1 MAATARPLTSTMSH
15 RFSPPLQYAKTAD
28 GLNIAFLTVGEGP
41 TIVFASNIW
50 GDAHEYRHLAWHYAH
65 GIANGLAAAGWRVV
79 LYDVRGMG
87 SSDRPPVDWSLDGR
101 VQDLEAVVARIG
113 VQEFALVAVD
123 IGAPTAMAY
132 AVRHPQR
139 VTRLVLLSPWV
150 NGAEMFDLPDL
161 KVAARAMT
169 NGAREWQVFTTV
181 LANVATGFKDSERS
195 RELAAS
201 MQLSSTAEGLAEYYR
216 TSAEIDLASLLPQ
229 VSVPTLVV
237 HFPAFP
243 FGSQD
248 LCQQVAKGIRD
259 AQFVVVEDSSIGGA
273 VHDGSIRA
281 IDSFVRGS
289 NAVAP
294 PRPRAPTPTG
304 ESLTDREAEVLA
316 RLAAGLMNKEI
327 ATALGISVP
336 TVERHLSNLYSKI
349 GARSRVDATTYAM
362 RHGLVAPR

>member
-1 MAATARPLTSTMSH
+1 MNSRPA
-15 RFSPPLQYAKTAD
+15 PPLQFVKTSD
-28 GLNIAFLTVGEGP
+28 GVNIAFLTVGEGP
-41 TIVFASNIW
+41 TILFASNIW
-50 GDAHEYRHLAWHYAH
+50 GDAHEYRHLDWHYAH

-161 KVAARAMT
+161 KVAARAMMK
-169 NGAREWQVFTTV
+169 GAREWEVFTTV
-181 LANVATGFKDSERS
+181 LANVATGFTDAERS

-201 MQLSSTAEGLAEYYR
+201 MRLASTAEGLAEYYR

-229 VSVPTLVV
+229 VDVPTLVV

-243 FGSQD
+243 FGSRE
-248 LCQQVAKGIRD
+248 LCQQVAKGIRN
-259 AQFVVVEDSSIGGA
+259 AQLVVVEESSIGGTM
-273 VHDGSIRA
+273 HEGSVRA
-281 IDSFVRGS
+281 IDSFVRGGS
-289 NAVAP
+289 ATP
-294 PRPRAPTPTG
+294 PPQPHALQPRAPKPTG
-304 ESLTDREAEVLA
+304 EPLTEREADVLA
-316 RLAAGLMNKEI
+316 QLATGLTNKEI

-336 TVERHLSNLYSKI
+336 TVERHLANLYPKI
-349 GARSRVDATTYAM
+349 GARRRVDATTYAL
-362 RHGLVAPR
+362 RHGLDKPRG